1 MVQSAGEINVENIIM
16 LDCIYTRMDGGT
28 FQVVEW
34 QQDLGEF
41 ELHYY
46 CSDGMYRNK
55 YGQAFPDRTNP
66 ELDDYS
72 VNWDME
78 T

>member
-1 MVQSAGEINVENIIM
+1 MTNKNIIM
-16 LDCIYTRMDGGT
+16 LDCMYTRMNGGT
-28 FQVVEW
+28 FSVLEYSEAP
-34 QQDLGEF
+34 DGEF

-72 VNWDME
+72 VNWEIE

>member
-1 MVQSAGEINVENIIM
+1 MTEKNIIM
-16 LDCIYTRMDGGT
+16 LDCIYTRMDGKT
-28 FQVVEW
+28 FKVLAYSE
-34 QQDLGEF
+34 DPDDEF
-41 ELHYY
+41 KLHYD